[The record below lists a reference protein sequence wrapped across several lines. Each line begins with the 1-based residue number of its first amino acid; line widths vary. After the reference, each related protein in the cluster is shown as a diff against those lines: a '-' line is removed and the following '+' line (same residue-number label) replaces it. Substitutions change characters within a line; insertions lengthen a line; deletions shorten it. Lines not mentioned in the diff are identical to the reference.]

1 MLLFCHICL
10 IIRESRKSQRPLNHA
25 PSWFLAQTHRTMRL
39 AKAGAI
45 FGSLTQTH
53 RTMRLAKAGAIFGSL
68 TQTHRTMRLA
78 KAGAIFG
85 SLTQTHRTMRLAKA
99 GAIFGSLR
107 CRIWNEHSIKLTSKL
122 LSCLMMS
129 SLLYGYTQLGY
140 QISKVEQF
148 YLWCLCHMLHV
159 VWHPSSSTLQH
170 WQYWGNHRTLAVGM
184 LYAHDSHA
192 WWLQPEAAT
201 LWSTTEPRM

>member
-1 MLLFCHICL
+1 M
-10 IIRESRKSQRPLNHA
+10 P
-25 PSWFLAQTHRTMRL
+25 RL
-39 AKAGAI
+39 VLSSAV
-45 FGSLTQTH
+45 SDTNTQDDETCQGWCYL
-53 RTMRLAKAGAIFGSL
+53 RQCL

-107 CRIWNEHSIKLTSKL
+107 CRIWNEHSIKLTPKL

-159 VWHPSSSTLQH
+159 VWHPYSSTLQH
-170 WQYWGNHRTLAVGM
+170 
-184 LYAHDSHA
+184 
-192 WWLQPEAAT
+192 
-201 LWSTTEPRM
+201 